1 MNLQKEKILAL
12 KEAKEVNAFPC
23 CSDYLNLELFQ
34 FYPNVKNEYE
44 LAIYVIEKFNL
55 FKEYERLNWI
65 DFDKL
70 GRIATNNA
78 MFLNVLYYHRPSGND
93 IVITNGDV

>member
-44 LAIYVIEKFNL
+44 LAIYVIENFNL

-70 GRIATNNA
+70 GRIISKTFDGLFTDYGYI
-78 MFLNVLYYHRPSGND
+78 FLKSNELFL
-93 IVITNGDV
+93 TQF